1 MKTST
6 KLIIAGSVVVAGV
19 FLAACCIQT
28 KKAYEE
34 MKPKKR
40 TDENIEIDI
49 DFDED
54 ADLI

>member
-6 KLIIAGSVVVAGV
+6 KVIMAGSIVVAGV
-19 FLAACCIQT
+19 FLAACYIQT

-34 MKPKKR
+34 MRSKKK
-40 TDENIEIDI
+40 TDENIEIDL